1 MARFFTTGSFR
12 SHNRKDHRHAVPRL
26 TLSINGEIVE
36 TYDWS
41 LGGFRIDD
49 FPGRPAIGETV
60 SVTYF
65 AYMDGSANNVK
76 CRAEVSR
83 VIPSRR
89 QVAFAFKELDEGAF
103 NFLERM
109 SKERLRYLSENDQRE
124 TTSA

>member
-1 MARFFTTGSFR
+1 MAMFFTTGSQR
-12 SHNRKDHRHAVPRL
+12 SHNRRDQRHAVPRL
-26 TLSINGEIVE
+26 TLSVNGEIVE
-36 TYDWS
+36 THDWS

-49 FPGRPAIGETV
+49 YPGRPPIGETV

-76 CRAEVSR
+76 CSAEVSR

-89 QVAFAFKELDEGAF
+89 QVAFSFSNLDEGAF

-109 SKERLRYLSENDQRE
+109 SKERLRYLSA
-124 TTSA
+124 SSSSPPA